1 MLMKICLRLCFCY
14 GKLPA
19 KLYVCEGQSVMV
31 DLKVGRLMEYQGQSE
46 GQSDT
51 QHDTEKG
58 LGQRK
63 REIKILSL
71 RIFKTTPH

>member
-31 DLKVGRLMEYQGQSE
+31 DLKVGRLME
-46 GQSDT
+46 
-51 QHDTEKG
+51 
-58 LGQRK
+58 
-63 REIKILSL
+63 
-71 RIFKTTPH
+71 